1 MEFNPRAPNAIHMFQ
16 KLHTHIATYIL
27 NKILQYVCAG
37 ILHIQLTQYKQRNL
51 LFNIISLPHMSEHI
65 SKSELFCNNRITVK
79 WTTLDVN
86 ISILVVSYE
95 YKKNM

>member
-1 MEFNPRAPNAIHMFQ
+1 
-16 KLHTHIATYIL
+16 
-27 NKILQYVCAG
+27 
-37 ILHIQLTQYKQRNL
+37 
-51 LFNIISLPHMSEHI
+51 MSEHI